1 MRSRYEFEVDANA
14 QQLFHWMHDY
24 DLRVQWDTFTQST
37 LLSGA
42 KAGVGGVV
50 RSTSKNNGLSMDTVY
65 VSFQPGK
72 VAAVKMVQGPYIFN
86 SFAGSWNF
94 HEINPQ
100 RTRVVFSYS
109 MKARPR
115 WLSWLLTPAVVCV
128 FQRETK
134 KRIASLQAWA
144 GQYAE
149 KTTLT
154 SPR

>member
-1 MRSRYEFEVDANA
+1 MRSRYEFEVDASA
-14 QQLFHWMHDY
+14 EQLFDWMHNY
-24 DLRVQWDTFTQST
+24 DLRAQWDTFTQST
-37 LLSGA
+37 LLGDA
-42 KAGVGGVV
+42 PAGVGGVV
-50 RSTSKNNGLSMDTVY
+50 RSTSKNNGLSMDTMY

-72 VAAVKMVQGPYIFN
+72 VAAVKMVKGPYVFH

-94 HEINPQ
+94 KALGPQ

-109 MKARPR
+109 MTARPR

-144 GQYAE
+144 KQRNAALV
-149 KTTLT
+149 TN
-154 SPR
+154 PI